1 MTAGSALLAL
11 AGPVGWS
18 IAGATLLSS
27 ILLFASKK
35 AKLNKQKN
43 VEIQAVKKNIEAV
56 RELDGKIGLIL
67 SETAGIRTGLHDM
80 LTKAL
85 SLFGA
90 DYLMLDDSQKQL
102 LRALVNNTKA
112 LSVMLERTVGES

>member
-18 IAGATLLSS
+18 IAGATLLST